1 MRLNS
6 VSLLDGPLF
15 LDSLFLSLEYVCRS
29 CAAGHATDVGLGHY
43 AVLEDG
49 VADPNRLLLEGDL
62 RSSSYGG
69 IARHSWRVLSLR
81 LVIE

>member
-15 LDSLFLSLEYVCRS
+15 LDSLLLSLGHGCRS
-29 CAAGHATDVGLGHY
+29 CGTSHATDVGLGHY

-62 RSSSYGG
+62 RASCHGG
-69 IARHSWRVLSLR
+69 IARRGWSVLTLR
-81 LVIE
+81 QVIE